1 MVLLVILKGGQF
13 NLIYN
18 SRVME
23 TFKVLSYK
31 TQKKTKEKVIFGH
44 FRLSKGHTLLGTLIV
59 NQFLLLF
66 WEVNQLSTASGS
78 QDMEF
83 EQFGNLGPNF
93 LPENG
98 FCPLLHL
105 ITKSVLKKDPL
116 SIPQQLSRLVVCNY
130 WTSTPFPWLV
140 CYVPYQYPVQYSE
153 NLKLL

>member
-18 SRVME
+18 SCVME

-31 TQKKTKEKVIFGH
+31 TQKKTREKVIFGH

-66 WEVNQLSTASGS
+66 WEVNQLSTASGW
-78 QDMEF
+78 QDMESG
-83 EQFGNLGPNF
+83 QFGNLGRNF

-98 FCPLLHL
+98 FCPPFRL
-105 ITKSVLKKDPL
+105 ITKSVLKKEPL
-116 SIPQQLSRLVVCNY
+116 SMPKQLSCLEVCNY